1 MDHLDK
7 DEIQRIIEEVTKD
20 TPYYLKQQKKSEKAH

>member
-20 TPYYLKQQKKSEKAH
+20 TPYYLK